1 MAFLKAQWAFSE
13 KHAAAHLD
21 EVCGLAKGYDVS
33 PRDLFAY
40 LHLGA
45 MEDGDPEKDGCSV
58 AVISDTKNGPLLAKN
73 RDFGAEHQKL
83 QRVVRHQDP
92 LDKDLWCMF
101 ITSLGSPGAY
111 SSGINSHGL
120 AVADTAVGCSK
131 LGVGWLRYF
140 LMTEILWKAAS
151 VDEALDLISSVPH
164 VGGGALVLVD
174 KSGKIA
180 SVELGNEA
188 IHIERADTGVLTHTN
203 HYFSES
209 LIPFQCK
216 ESEEAYFAS
225 SVGRLGAMNHFFA
238 QNQSPLAVADV
249 ADLMSSHGSRW
260 QSLCCHG
267 DIGDGYTIS
276 SAIFSP
282 ANAGLQ
288 FCAEKPCSGNWAV
301 YNAPD
306 LKAVDAL

>member
-1 MAFLKAQWAFSE
+1 MRSLPTQSPHILFGNAYQRGEQQSDIAPELGSDVKKTITNRLERSKALLAKSASVAFLKAQWEFSE

-73 RDFGAEHQKL
+73 RDFGAVHQKL

-92 LDKDLWCMF
+92 LNEDLWCMF

-120 AVADTAVGCSK
+120 AVADTAIGCSK

-164 VGGGALVLVD
+164 VGGGALVL
-174 KSGKIA
+174 
-180 SVELGNEA
+180 
-188 IHIERADTGVLTHTN
+188 
-203 HYFSES
+203 
-209 LIPFQCK
+209 
-216 ESEEAYFAS
+216 
-225 SVGRLGAMNHFFA
+225 GR
-238 QNQSPLAVADV
+238 
-249 ADLMSSHGSRW
+249 
-260 QSLCCHG
+260 
-267 DIGDGYTIS
+267 
-276 SAIFSP
+276 
-282 ANAGLQ
+282 
-288 FCAEKPCSGNWAV
+288 
-301 YNAPD
+301 
-306 LKAVDAL
+306 